1 LWYWINLGNYTFGPR
16 KVITGMPLILSPGAV
31 RWADLNGN
39 GATDLIYGDSAAAE
53 GEKIRMVDLGDILN
67 GGSNPNVLVA
77 ISNGIGGVTLMGY
90 VSSARFS
97 LEDAAAGRP
106 WPDPMPFPVQVI
118 GSITNLDSLGHQ
130 YVTQFKYHDAYYE
143 PVEKQFRGFAR
154 AEQVDVGDPTAPTL
168 VSRSYFDTGR
178 SFEAMK
184 GKLLRVTAE
193 TEDGR
198 VFTESF
204 TAWSLPPRVLRTG
217 TNGQTVSFV
226 NAIGATNVML
236 ELGRG
241 TARRIESEMDYDSFG
256 NQTRAANFGIVEN
269 GDRAAFDDERITLT
283 DYAINTNAWILR
295 TPKRQVVQDENGA
308 VISRS
313 ESFYDDETFSGNN
326 FGVVTIGNLT
336 LQRAWV
342 NPSNATAF
350 VRAARTRYDTHG
362 NAIAV
367 FDPLSD
373 GTGNPAQG
381 HFREMTYDSRFHS
394 YPTRETIHV
403 GNGKPPLVFQATYDE
418 GLATMLSSTDFNG
431 NTTTYGYD
439 ALARLTSVVKPYDT
453 AAFPTAEYDYAL
465 AVPVSGGGVVN
476 FVETR
481 QLDRA
486 PGSAGTKRDHYLISR
501 QFSDGLGRAI
511 LTRSEAEPA
520 PGQSTPRVTV
530 SGAVLFNA
538 RQKPVRALNPFFTLQ
553 TGSLDELL
561 AFENIEAPG
570 WQGQFHENGSLVALN
585 LVAAHQAST
594 EYDATLR
601 VVRATNPDGSQGR
614 TEFEPLVTRTFDEND
629 TDPASPHFNTPII
642 QKTDGLGRL
651 VAVEE
656 LVRLNDDGTQ
666 AESVRTWTT
675 RYLYDLNDALTRI
688 TDSQNNVKLMRY
700 DGLKRKTFMN
710 DPDCGISTNVYDEAS
725 NLIETVDAKNQRIT
739 YTYDGVNRI
748 LSEDYHDENSP
759 EFSYHRSPD
768 VTYHY
773 DEPVESLDQGDGTRA
788 TARNV
793 KGGIAY
799 IEDTTGEEHT
809 SFDERGRI
817 EWTVKRILDPE
828 LSPALAADS
837 SKLVAYKT
845 RFEFDSMDR
854 VTRMIYPDNDEVTY
868 RYNARSLLDGISGGP
883 TGSILSGLGYLPS
896 AQQEQINYGNG
907 VRTTYAYD
915 KRARLAALDTRHSTL
930 GTELVRFAYDFDHV
944 SNIRGIRDER
954 TTLLVPAVDKRRN
967 TQTFAY
973 DDLYRLNGVQYNLP
987 TPSPENG
994 GRINYRYD
1002 RLGNMLA
1009 QTSDIAH
1016 LENGSSVT
1024 DLGTMNY
1031 GGPSGRSNRL
1041 GRQAGDPPGP
1051 HALTRISN
1059 LNSQT
1064 SDRNYP
1070 YDANG
1075 NMTEID
1081 GLRCTWDFLNRLVA
1095 VENESMRAEYRY
1107 DFTGRR
1113 IIKRVTQ
1120 KPPPP
1125 AQAAAGKSR

>member
-1 LWYWINLGNYTFGPR
+1 MNLGNYTFGPR
-16 KVITGMPLILSPGAV
+16 KVITGMPLVLSPDGV

-53 GEKIRMVDLGDILN
+53 GERIRMVDLGDILN
-67 GGSNPNVLVA
+67 GGSTPNVLVA

-90 VSSARFS
+90 VSSTQFS
-97 LEDAAAGRP
+97 LEDSAAGRP

-118 GSITNLDSLGHQ
+118 GSVTNLDSLGHQ
-130 YVTQFKYHDAYYE
+130 YVTRFKYHDAYYE
-143 PVEKQFRGFAR
+143 PVEKQFRGFAS
-154 AEQVDVGDPTAPTL
+154 AEQFDVGDPTAPTL

-178 SFEAMK
+178 TFEPMK
-184 GKLLRVTAE
+184 GKLLRLTAE

-204 TAWSLPPRVLRTG
+204 TAWSLPPRVLMTG

-226 NAIGATNVML
+226 NAVGSTNLVL
-236 ELGRG
+236 ELGQG
-241 TARRIESEMDYDSFG
+241 TPRRLESEMDYDQFG
-256 NQTRAANFGIVEN
+256 NQTRVANFGIVEN
-269 GDRAAFDDERITLT
+269 GDRTAFDDERITLT
-283 DYAINTNAWILR
+283 EYAINTNAWILR
-295 TPKRQVVQDENGA
+295 TPKRQLVQDEDGS
-308 VISRS
+308 VIARS
-313 ESFYDDETFSGNN
+313 ESYYDDETFSGNN
-326 FGVVTIGNLT
+326 FGSVTIGNLT
-336 LQRAWV
+336 LQRAWI
-342 NPSNATAF
+342 NPSNAMAF
-350 VRAARTRYDTHG
+350 VRVARTKYDIYG

-373 GTGNPAQG
+373 GTGNSSQG
-381 HFREMTYDSRFHS
+381 HFREMAYDSRFHS

-431 NTTTYGYD
+431 HTTTYGYD

-453 AAFPTAEYDYAL
+453 PAFPTSEYDYAL
-465 AVPVSGGGVVN
+465 AVPAGSGLVN

-481 QLDRA
+481 QLDRT
-486 PGSAGTKRDHYLISR
+486 PGTGGGKRDHYLISR
-501 QFSDGLGRAI
+501 QFSDGLGRS
-511 LTRSEAEPA
+511 LMTRSEAEPA
-520 PGQSTPRVTV
+520 PGQSTPRVVV

-553 TGSLDELL
+553 SGSLDELL

-601 VVRATNPDGSQGR
+601 VVRATNPDGTRAR
-614 TEFEPLVTRTFDEND
+614 TEYEPLITRGFDEND
-629 TDPASPHFNTPII
+629 ADANSPHFNTPMVSIS
-642 QKTDGLGRL
+642 DGLGRL
-651 VAVEE
+651 VRVDE

-666 AESVRTWTT
+666 ADSVRTWTT

-725 NLIETVDAKNQRIT
+725 NLIESVDAKGQRIT
-739 YTYDGVNRI
+739 YTYDGVNRM

-768 VTYHY
+768 VRYRY
-773 DEPVESLDQGDGTRA
+773 DEPVVSLDQGDGTRA

-809 SFDERGRI
+809 SFDDRGRI

-828 LSPALAADS
+828 LSPTLAPDS
-837 SKLVAYKT
+837 TKLVAYKT
-845 RFEFDSMDR
+845 RFEFDSLDR

-868 RYNARSLLDGISGGP
+868 RYNERSLLDGISGGP
-883 TGSILSGLGYLPS
+883 TGNILSGLGYLPS
-896 AQQEQINYGNG
+896 SQQEQINYGNG

-915 KRARLAALDTRHSTL
+915 KRARLTTLDTRHSTL
-930 GTELVRFAYDFDHV
+930 GTELVRFAYDFDNA
-944 SNIRGIRDER
+944 SNIRGISDQRA
-954 TTLLVPAVDKRRN
+954 TSLVPAADKRRN

-973 DDLYRLNGVQYNLP
+973 DNLYRLNGVQYNLP
-987 TPSPENG
+987 TPSPQNG
-994 GRINYRYD
+994 GQINYRYD

-1016 LENGSSVT
+1016 LEKGSSVT

-1051 HALTRISN
+1051 HALTSTR
-1059 LNSQT
+1059 NSELET
-1064 SDRNYP
+1064 RNFP

-1081 GLRCTWDFLNRLVA
+1081 GLACTWDFLNRLVA
-1095 VENESMRAEYRY
+1095 VENDSMRAEYRY
-1107 DFTGRR
+1107 DYTGRR
-1113 IIKRVTQ
+1113 IIKRVTR
-1120 KPPPP
+1120 KPLPP
-1125 AQAAAGKSR
+1125 AEASVGKSR